1 MDFGTTIIIYNTT
14 LMALRRCTMA
24 TTIEYEN
31 MTTGIV
37 NFNLSASGE
46 ASPVN
51 SFNSPDGLLAELY
64 LGPRIEIH
72 GNLQNNKWHIHYR
85 E

>member
-1 MDFGTTIIIYNTT
+1 
-14 LMALRRCTMA
+14 MA

-31 MTTGIV
+31 MTTGII

-46 ASPVN
+46 PSPVN
-51 SFNSPDGLLAELY
+51 SLNSPSGLLAELY
-64 LGPRIEIH
+64 LGPRIET
-72 GNLQNNKWHIHYR
+72 GNNLMNSKWHIHYR

>member
-1 MDFGTTIIIYNTT
+1 ME
-14 LMALRRCTMA
+14 

-31 MTTGIV
+31 VTTGIV

-46 ASPVN
+46 SSQANNP
-51 SFNSPDGLLAELY
+51 NSPTGFLAELY
-64 LGPRIEIH
+64 SGPRIETQS
-72 GNLQNNKWHIHYR
+72 GLNSKWHIHYR